1 MDWRALY
8 EKKVEP
14 PCKPSALRNPNMG
27 GAGSSRP
34 DSAASGETA
43 AAAVE
48 TLQREFVSWSS
59 SASMAAARSAATPSP
74 TATTAP
80 NTPLI
85 NDRLGA
91 LRQVPTPGSGS
102 PPTPGPTS
110 ASVTSSPWSQSPGQ
124 STRSLSLEL
133 TGDGHLWSIS
143 PSLAKLLGYLRNQAS
158 LLIGT
163 SLLAPETTLVCAAD
177 LPRFRELFFAQK
189 ERLFALHEAGG
200 GADDGDSKEEAEGER
215 RSNGAADDG
224 DGDGGGDDHS
234 ELLAPWRQAGAWSR
248 MSRAGW
254 ASGGTTTSV
263 AKSGRRRPRFSSA
276 KNLSPTLARPRA
288 GSSPKGAAAAAGAA
302 SVGSSSFDSKED
314 PEEGGGGV
322 ARRVSTEVKPWRPH
336 AAPDLTEA
344 AKVRLQGLNGRQ
356 VVFSCV
362 FDLVLPEASLGKK
375 AEPHIAITATDI
387 TGAEANKDLVRR
399 RYEWSY
405 NAKRPDDD
413 LRTLF
418 SDKVSFNAAGT
429 RAPLSAQSLTFNG
442 TFSASGLETYLDR
455 RRLFVRA
462 FPDIH
467 FEILEQSN
475 KGDGQVFTSWQW
487 TGTHL
492 GQYHYRTYDGEFR
505 DIPPTGRRV
514 HLTGLAV
521 DVCKNGRIV
530 DHSAYYDEAALRFQI
545 TDRKG
550 GAAKDRLGRLSP
562 GVQPE
567 VQLLLHTER
576 GVEGTTFV
584 AALTRVAPVG
594 TPRPDKREL
603 DAQVEMR
610 SFYCNKFMRGL
621 AGFGGD
627 GFCLCEE
634 NKVGDGAAL
643 NVLLCSSAFLLALG
657 LSPDAALKADL
668 LALLDALEP
677 AGPQTAVSLA
687 PAVVAAAGADRAATA
702 TLGFAAAA
710 EKIAAVDAAAAGP
723 TAAAAA
729 AAANPA
735 LAPVAAA
742 AAAASAARGA
752 VRRAFEAAIRTEQ
765 PLQHAF
771 GARRADGEHVA
782 LLLSAAPERYQGKV
796 YWGVML
802 LDLFWDVSQPPPP
815 PPPPAAP
822 SAADKRAGR
831 PQRSA
836 DRNNLG
842 NLFWHQLP
850 RSWTW
855 FNAKLLVS
863 VLEQLLHQMVIGFTL
878 VDISAEDQPM
888 VWLSRNFERITG
900 FTRSECIGRNCR
912 FLQSDQ
918 TDPVA
923 VSAIR
928 RGVGDGKHVRV
939 HVWNDGREF
948 GFWQLLSLHPAFDQ
962 DGDLRYYLGVQV
974 PLSRPQLN
982 QITQLQAW
990 GTQLA
995 EKVAEPSAP
1004 LMSGILRWRNEF
1016 EAKHDREVNE
1026 RDLRAAFEAAM
1037 SAVHDPVWQ
1046 TPTPH
1051 DSFRR
1056 TNSRTPTS

>member
-1 MDWRALY
+1 M
-8 EKKVEP
+8 
-14 PCKPSALRNPNMG
+14 
-27 GAGSSRP
+27 
-34 DSAASGETA
+34 
-43 AAAVE
+43 
-48 TLQREFVSWSS
+48 
-59 SASMAAARSAATPSP
+59 
-74 TATTAP
+74 
-80 NTPLI
+80 
-85 NDRLGA
+85 
-91 LRQVPTPGSGS
+91 
-102 PPTPGPTS
+102 
-110 ASVTSSPWSQSPGQ
+110 
-124 STRSLSLEL
+124 
-133 TGDGHLWSIS
+133 
-143 PSLAKLLGYLRNQAS
+143 
-158 LLIGT
+158 
-163 SLLAPETTLVCAAD
+163 
-177 LPRFRELFFAQK
+177 
-189 ERLFALHEAGG
+189 
-200 GADDGDSKEEAEGER
+200 
-215 RSNGAADDG
+215 
-224 DGDGGGDDHS
+224 
-234 ELLAPWRQAGAWSR
+234 
-248 MSRAGW
+248 
-254 ASGGTTTSV
+254 
-263 AKSGRRRPRFSSA
+263 
-276 KNLSPTLARPRA
+276 
-288 GSSPKGAAAAAGAA
+288 
-302 SVGSSSFDSKED
+302 
-314 PEEGGGGV
+314 
-322 ARRVSTEVKPWRPH
+322 
-336 AAPDLTEA
+336 
-344 AKVRLQGLNGRQ
+344 RLQGLNGRQ
-356 VVFSCV
+356 LVFSCV

-545 TDRKG
+545 TDAG

-594 TPRPDKREL
+594 TPRLDKREL

-610 SFYCNKFMRGL
+610 SFYCNKFMGL

-710 EKIAAVDAAAAGP
+710 EKIAA
-723 TAAAAA
+723 AAA

-735 LAPVAAA
+735 TAAARRGAARVRSGDSDGAAAAARFRSAAGRRRARGVAAVGGARAVPGEGLLGRDAAGLLLGRVAAA
-742 AAAASAARGA
+742 AAAAAAAGA
-752 VRRAFEAAIRTEQ
+752 VGRRQAC
-765 PLQHAF
+765 
-771 GARRADGEHVA
+771 GA
-782 LLLSAAPERYQGKV
+782 
-796 YWGVML
+796 
-802 LDLFWDVSQPPPP
+802 
-815 PPPPAAP
+815 
-822 SAADKRAGR
+822 

-863 VLEQLLHQMVIGFTL
+863 VLEQLLHQMVIGFTRRHL
-878 VDISAEDQPM
+878 GRGPADGVALAELRADHR
-888 VWLSRNFERITG
+888 LHA
-900 FTRSECIGRNCR
+900 
-912 FLQSDQ
+912 L
-918 TDPVA
+918 
-923 VSAIR
+923 
-928 RGVGDGKHVRV
+928 RV
-939 HVWNDGREF
+939 H
-948 GFWQLLSLHPAFDQ
+948 
-962 DGDLRYYLGVQV
+962 
-974 PLSRPQLN
+974 RPQLP
-982 QITQLQAW
+982 L
-990 GTQLA
+990 
-995 EKVAEPSAP
+995 PSERP
-1004 LMSGILRWRNEF
+1004 
-1016 EAKHDREVNE
+1016 DRSRRGE
-1026 RDLRAAFEAAM
+1026 RDPPRRRRRQARARARLE
-1037 SAVHDPVWQ
+1037 
-1046 TPTPH
+1046 
-1051 DSFRR
+1051 
-1056 TNSRTPTS
+1056 